1 MRMTQSI
8 ILIFAVLVPVV
19 VAVLI
24 LRAWKKYD
32 NKEYEYP
39 KQQDGEENIDD
50 KKLNN

>member
-1 MRMTQSI
+1 MRMTYAI

-32 NKEYEYP
+32 HKDYEYP
-39 KQQDGEENIDD
+39 PPPDREKSTED
-50 KKLNN
+50 KESNN